1 MEAFQSNTKNAKS
14 IKCDNKKQQ
23 IRTHSFSL
31 RDVMIAQWA
40 RGALSKV
47 LYEEGPPTLPPPPL
61 ILLHTIF
68 DRKGSPF
75 VYLLLTNDTPCNCRK
90 CTIFWQIMNKS
101 LNQDVFVTLLELQN
115 ASVIYPFL
123 FFVLFN
129 VLLLEKSLPIRT

>member
-31 RDVMIAQWA
+31 RDAMIAQWA

-47 LYEEGPPTLPPPPL
+47 LYEEGPPTFPPPPL
-61 ILLHTIF
+61 ILLQTIF
-68 DRKGSPF
+68 DRKGTPF
-75 VYLLLTNDTPCNCRK
+75 VYLLLTNDTPSNCRK